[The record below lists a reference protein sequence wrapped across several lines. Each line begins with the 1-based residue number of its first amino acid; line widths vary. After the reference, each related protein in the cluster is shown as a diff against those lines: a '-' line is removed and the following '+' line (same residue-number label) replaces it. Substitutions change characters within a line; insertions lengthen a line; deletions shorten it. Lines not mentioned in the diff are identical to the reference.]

1 LCNAAEALMHKGA
14 KATYAYATHGVL
26 SGGAVARV
34 KNSALKALVI
44 TDTIA
49 PTEAVRN
56 CGNIRILPT
65 AELLG
70 EAVKRIAEERS
81 VSSLWD

>member
-1 LCNAAEALMHKGA
+1 MNKGA

-34 KNSALKALVI
+34 KGSALKGLVI
-44 TDTIA
+44 TDSIA
-49 PTEAVRN
+49 PTDAIRA
-56 CGNIRILPT
+56 CPNIKVIPT

-70 EAVKRIAEERS
+70 EAIQRISEERS
-81 VSSLWD
+81 VSSLFD